1 MRCINT
7 SGRLGVSLFRCS
19 AFETTTLNAAQPP
32 PPLGAPSSP
41 HTWEMEGKE
50 FFLRIIGSLEK
61 GATKMSQESGT
72 LDLIYDCC
80 MSTHD
85 MSPTWQPQQV
95 QNTPPDSQG
104 TKWWIYT
111 DNTDNTDNILIFFS
125 STTKEQHTYFFTSR
139 SSMTSAHYKT
149 QNLSWLVTYKKVC
162 D

>member
-7 SGRLGVSLFRCS
+7 SRRLGVSLFRCS

-111 DNTDNTDNILIFFS
+111 DNTDNILIFFS
-125 STTKEQHTYFFTSR
+125 STTKEQPTYCFTSR

-149 QNLSWLVTYKKVC
+149 QILSWLVTYKKVC